1 MSLSFKYVF
10 LLTFNVVLSNFLLLL
25 FSFIVVF
32 FFLKFSPSLLG
43 CLPCWGLRVFGIWP
57 SQLGFAVWNVIVTSP
72 LHESRL
78 LWIHDPHH
86 NQPPRVPRRQT
97 VITENQDSV
106 PRNIQP
112 KVPRNNSKV
121 PRNNPVTKHSDARA
135 RAPLENIQSSSW
147 YNSNLSANSS
157 SHSSVCNPVPR
168 TNLQKNNE
176 TISVRE
182 TAVSSS
188 LPPKRKRDRKH
199 RRERRAREREERGEA
214 FIHDARW
221 ANQRP
226 GDPSS
231 SSVPAQVTQSGL
243 QDSDPISA
251 MRPAVYHPHESVG
264 NSLANDNLP
273 FQIDLES
280 GEFSGLRPGLY
291 KPADP
296 DPQHD
301 TWAFS
306 PAAYS
311 SDKGPP
317 SPTRTPAA
325 CSSDSRTRTGIVYP
339 LQPRSRQPDVCI
351 QVEASLPEPAA
362 LLRPELRQPTREAPT
377 SLPRTHKRLSRKRRR
392 QRSTALYR
400 PAKRSPP
407 WGHWCDV

>member
-1 MSLSFKYVF
+1 MKAACYGFTTLIITSHLVF
-10 LLTFNVVLSNFLLLL
+10 LAARQSSQKNKTQCPGISNQKCPGITQKCPGITQLP
-25 FSFIVVF
+25 SIVM
-32 FFLKFSPSLLG
+32 
-43 CLPCWGLRVFGIWP
+43 
-57 SQLGFAVWNVIVTSP
+57 
-72 LHESRL
+72 
-78 LWIHDPHH
+78 
-86 NQPPRVPRRQT
+86 
-97 VITENQDSV
+97 
-106 PRNIQP
+106 
-112 KVPRNNSKV
+112 
-121 PRNNPVTKHSDARA
+121 RA
-135 RAPLENIQSSSW
+135 LAPLENIQSSSW
-147 YNSNLSANSS
+147 YNSNLSSNSS

-168 TNLQKNNE
+168 TNSQKNNK
-176 TISVRE
+176 TISVHE

-231 SSVPAQVTQSGL
+231 SSVPAQVTQPGL

-251 MRPAVYHPHESVG
+251 MRPAVYHPPQSVG
-264 NSLANDNLP
+264 SSLTNDNSP

-311 SDKGPP
+311 SEKGPP
-317 SPTRTPAA
+317 
-325 CSSDSRTRTGIVYP
+325 
-339 LQPRSRQPDVCI
+339 
-351 QVEASLPEPAA
+351 
-362 LLRPELRQPTREAPT
+362 
-377 SLPRTHKRLSRKRRR
+377 
-392 QRSTALYR
+392 
-400 PAKRSPP
+400 
-407 WGHWCDV
+407 

>member
-1 MSLSFKYVF
+1 MLKLS
-10 LLTFNVVLSNFLLLL
+10 T
-25 FSFIVVF
+25 IV
-32 FFLKFSPSLLG
+32 
-43 CLPCWGLRVFGIWP
+43 IIMIIII
-57 SQLGFAVWNVIVTSP
+57 IVTSP

-86 NQPPRVPRRQT
+86 NQILRVPRRQT
-97 VITENQDSV
+97 VISENHDSV

-112 KVPRNNSKV
+112 KVPRNNPKV
-121 PRNNPVTKHSDARA
+121 PRNNQVTKHSDARA
-135 RAPLENIQSSSW
+135 RAPLENIPSSSW
-147 YNSNLSANSS
+147 YNSNLSSNSS
-157 SHSSVCNPVPR
+157 SCSSVCNPVPR

-176 TISVRE
+176 TIPVRE
-182 TAVSSS
+182 TTVSSS
-188 LPPKRKRDRKH
+188 LHPKRKGDRKH

-221 ANQRP
+221 ASQRP

-264 NSLANDNLP
+264 NSLANDNSP

-301 TWAFS
+301 T
-306 PAAYS
+306 
-311 SDKGPP
+311 
-317 SPTRTPAA
+317 
-325 CSSDSRTRTGIVYP
+325 
-339 LQPRSRQPDVCI
+339 
-351 QVEASLPEPAA
+351 
-362 LLRPELRQPTREAPT
+362 
-377 SLPRTHKRLSRKRRR
+377 
-392 QRSTALYR
+392 
-400 PAKRSPP
+400 
-407 WGHWCDV
+407 

>member
-1 MSLSFKYVF
+1 M
-10 LLTFNVVLSNFLLLL
+10 
-25 FSFIVVF
+25 
-32 FFLKFSPSLLG
+32 
-43 CLPCWGLRVFGIWP
+43 
-57 SQLGFAVWNVIVTSP
+57 TSP

-86 NQPPRVPRRQT
+86 NQPPRVTPRQT
-97 VITENQDSV
+97 VISEKHDSV
-106 PRNIQP
+106 PRNNQQKMPRNNP
-112 KVPRNNSKV
+112 KVPRNNKV
-121 PRNNPVTKHSDARA
+121 VQHSDARV
-135 RAPLENIQSSSW
+135 RAPLENIPSSSW
-147 YNSNLSANSS
+147 YNSNLSSDSNSR
-157 SHSSVCNPVPR
+157 SSVCNPVPR

-176 TISVRE
+176 TIPVRE

-199 RRERRAREREERGEA
+199 RMERRAREREERSEA

-221 ANQRP
+221 ASQRP

-264 NSLANDNLP
+264 NSLTNDNSP

-280 GEFSGLRPGLY
+280 GEFSGLLPGLY

-311 SDKGPP
+311 SEKGPP

-339 LQPRSRQPDVCI
+339 LQPHSRQPDVCI

-362 LLRPELRQPTREAPT
+362 LL
-377 SLPRTHKRLSRKRRR
+377 
-392 QRSTALYR
+392 
-400 PAKRSPP
+400 
-407 WGHWCDV
+407 

>member
-1 MSLSFKYVF
+1 M
-10 LLTFNVVLSNFLLLL
+10 
-25 FSFIVVF
+25 
-32 FFLKFSPSLLG
+32 
-43 CLPCWGLRVFGIWP
+43 
-57 SQLGFAVWNVIVTSP
+57 TSP

-86 NQPPRVPRRQT
+86 NQPPRVTPRQT
-97 VITENQDSV
+97 VIPEKHDT
-106 PRNIQP
+106 
-112 KVPRNNSKV
+112 VPRNNQQTV
-121 PRNNPVTKHSDARA
+121 PRNNQQTVPRNNQRTVPRDKVVKHSDARA
-135 RAPLENIQSSSW
+135 RAPLENIPSSLW
-147 YNSNLSANSS
+147 YNSNLSRDSNSR
-157 SHSSVCNPVPR
+157 SSVCNSVPR
-168 TNLQKNNE
+168 TNIQRNNE
-176 TISVRE
+176 TNSVRKQ
-182 TAVSSS
+182 AVSSS

-199 RRERRAREREERGEA
+199 RRERRAREREERSEA

-221 ANQRP
+221 ASQRP

-231 SSVPAQVTQSGL
+231 SSIPAQVTQSGL

-251 MRPAVYHPHESVG
+251 MRPAVYHPLESVG
-264 NSLANDNLP
+264 SPLTNDNSP

-280 GEFSGLRPGLY
+280 GEFSGLHPGLY

-301 TWAFS
+301 AWAFS

-311 SDKGPP
+311 SEQGPP

-362 LLRPELRQPTREAPT
+362 LLRPDLRQPSREAPT
-377 SLPRTHKRLSRKRRR
+377 SPPRTHKRLSRKRRR

-400 PAKRSPP
+400 PAKRPP
-407 WGHWCDV
+407 PRGHWCDSV

>member
-1 MSLSFKYVF
+1 M
-10 LLTFNVVLSNFLLLL
+10 
-25 FSFIVVF
+25 I
-32 FFLKFSPSLLG
+32 
-43 CLPCWGLRVFGIWP
+43 
-57 SQLGFAVWNVIVTSP
+57 IVTSP

-106 PRNIQP
+106 PRNIKP
-112 KVPRNNSKV
+112 KVPRNNLKV

-176 TISVRE
+176 TVSVRE

-188 LPPKRKRDRKH
+188 RPPKRKRDRKH

-221 ANQRP
+221 ANQLPR
-226 GDPSS
+226 DPSS

-251 MRPAVYHPHESVG
+251 MRPVVYHP
-264 NSLANDNLP
+264 
-273 FQIDLES
+273 
-280 GEFSGLRPGLY
+280 
-291 KPADP
+291 
-296 DPQHD
+296 
-301 TWAFS
+301 
-306 PAAYS
+306 
-311 SDKGPP
+311 
-317 SPTRTPAA
+317 
-325 CSSDSRTRTGIVYP
+325 
-339 LQPRSRQPDVCI
+339 PRIRQQLI
-351 QVEASLPEPAA
+351 NQ
-362 LLRPELRQPTREAPT
+362 
-377 SLPRTHKRLSRKRRR
+377 
-392 QRSTALYR
+392 
-400 PAKRSPP
+400 
-407 WGHWCDV
+407 